1 MVKQPDPFKK
11 ETKWKQWKESMLTYL
26 HSKSGQAN
34 IPLAY
39 IVREFDQPN
48 YAKVYT
54 TVHDQL
60 VECAIL
66 HGPEYHINNGLVYD
80 LLQSLTVNGPA
91 WAWINAFQ
99 RTRDGKNAWKSLIG
113 YYEGD
118 SAKTRSKQE
127 CYDSIAKANYQ
138 GPRRN
143 FDFSSYVAIHQ
154 TTHQDFIRLNKPIPE
169 NKKVRDFLN
178 GITDPQCANIKLYVL
193 SNTTYMNDFH
203 EMVNYVAS
211 AIDMTTKNTSTSARQ
226 ISELNRSNNQSNG
239 HGHGRG
245 GRGKGRG
252 RGRGRGSS
260 RGRSKGRG
268 NDNLTVVFRTKSY
281 TAEEW
286 QNLSYGQKQE
296 VYRQRERLATART
309 VAAMLSENHSN
320 GNSDDVSA
328 VTISTAV
335 NNASTQANQPANTP
349 RMNAQVSLDNV
360 SQAMSRRRTG
370 AYTIIARHLKAS
382 KAIVKDEQIKFGRAE
397 LDTHADTC
405 GLNEVARIL
414 EYTGQVAEVSGFAN
428 SMQSIQD
435 VPIVKA
441 AVAYDD
447 PITGE
452 TFVIIINQALYFGN
466 QIDEILLNPNQIREY
481 GHIVNDVPK
490 HLGGSTHSIIS
501 SDQQIDIPLKLRGI
515 ISYFPVRT
523 PTLQEI
529 ENCINLILTSDKEWQ
544 PYSDDFQQEERKHE
558 YYDLKAVK
566 KDLFL
571 SHKELSNRWA
581 IPEATAKQT
590 LQVTT
595 QTFIRNVQL
604 PIERRSRT
612 KNVMLKYNR
621 LKCRMYSN
629 TFFSNIVSIQGHK
642 CGQLFTTDFGYC
654 RFVPMKTK
662 SDAGYALQDVLHDS
676 GIPNHIHTDGA
687 KELVQGKWKDIYRD
701 ANIEMTQTEP
711 HSPWQN
717 RTEIEIRELKRHAK
731 RFMARTKT
739 PSPLWDYCCQY
750 TTELRNH
757 LARPLP
763 HIR

>member
-1 MVKQPDPFKK
+1 
-11 ETKWKQWKESMLTYL
+11 
-26 HSKSGQAN
+26 
-34 IPLAY
+34 
-39 IVREFDQPN
+39 
-48 YAKVYT
+48 
-54 TVHDQL
+54 
-60 VECAIL
+60 
-66 HGPEYHINNGLVYD
+66 
-80 LLQSLTVNGPA
+80 
-91 WAWINAFQ
+91 
-99 RTRDGKNAWKSLIG
+99 
-113 YYEGD
+113 
-118 SAKTRSKQE
+118 
-127 CYDSIAKANYQ
+127 
-138 GPRRN
+138 
-143 FDFSSYVAIHQ
+143 
-154 TTHQDFIRLNKPIPE
+154 
-169 NKKVRDFLN
+169 
-178 GITDPQCANIKLYVL
+178 
-193 SNTTYMNDFH
+193 
-203 EMVNYVAS
+203 
-211 AIDMTTKNTSTSARQ
+211 
-226 ISELNRSNNQSNG
+226 
-239 HGHGRG
+239 
-245 GRGKGRG
+245 
-252 RGRGRGSS
+252 
-260 RGRSKGRG
+260 
-268 NDNLTVVFRTKSY
+268 
-281 TAEEW
+281 
-286 QNLSYGQKQE
+286 
-296 VYRQRERLATART
+296 
-309 VAAMLSENHSN
+309 
-320 GNSDDVSA
+320 
-328 VTISTAV
+328 
-335 NNASTQANQPANTP
+335 
-349 RMNAQVSLDNV
+349 
-360 SQAMSRRRTG
+360 
-370 AYTIIARHLKAS
+370 
-382 KAIVKDEQIKFGRAE
+382 
-397 LDTHADTC
+397 
-405 GLNEVARIL
+405 
-414 EYTGQVAEVSGFAN
+414 
-428 SMQSIQD
+428 MQSIQD

-529 ENCINLILTSDKEWQ
+529 ENCVNLILTSDKEWQ

-687 KELVQGKWKDIYRD
+687 KELVQGKWKDICRD

-750 TTELRNH
+750 TTEFRNH

-763 HIR
+763 HLHGRTPHEVLTGNTPDISELLEFSWYEPIWYFDTAPFPEQTRKIARWIGVAHKIGQAMCFWIIPSSGIPIARSTIQKISPNDLMTDQVKMEIQQLDQALNDNVKSDNQEAFLLYHNDRYEEDIEEDEPIEPDAQAPDIEDIETNAYDELLLVKPLLEKDGELIRAKITGRKRDALGNLVGCYDPNPLLNTRIYLAEFPDGYIQEYTANSIAESI

>member
-1 MVKQPDPFKK
+1 LNWNDARKAEVESTKVPKDMVKQPDPFKK

-252 RGRGRGSS
+252 RGRGRGSG

-268 NDNLTVVFRTKSY
+268 NDNLTVVSRTKSY

-309 VAAMLSENHSN
+309 VAAMLSEIQSN

-397 LDTHADTC
+397 
-405 GLNEVARIL
+405 
-414 EYTGQVAEVSGFAN
+414 
-428 SMQSIQD
+428 
-435 VPIVKA
+435 
-441 AVAYDD
+441 
-447 PITGE
+447 
-452 TFVIIINQALYFGN
+452 
-466 QIDEILLNPNQIREY
+466 
-481 GHIVNDVPK
+481 
-490 HLGGSTHSIIS
+490 
-501 SDQQIDIPLKLRGI
+501 
-515 ISYFPVRT
+515 
-523 PTLQEI
+523 
-529 ENCINLILTSDKEWQ
+529 
-544 PYSDDFQQEERKHE
+544 
-558 YYDLKAVK
+558 
-566 KDLFL
+566 
-571 SHKELSNRWA
+571 
-581 IPEATAKQT
+581 
-590 LQVTT
+590 
-595 QTFIRNVQL
+595 
-604 PIERRSRT
+604 
-612 KNVMLKYNR
+612 
-621 LKCRMYSN
+621 
-629 TFFSNIVSIQGHK
+629 
-642 CGQLFTTDFGYC
+642 
-654 RFVPMKTK
+654 
-662 SDAGYALQDVLHDS
+662 
-676 GIPNHIHTDGA
+676 
-687 KELVQGKWKDIYRD
+687 
-701 ANIEMTQTEP
+701 
-711 HSPWQN
+711 
-717 RTEIEIRELKRHAK
+717 
-731 RFMARTKT
+731 
-739 PSPLWDYCCQY
+739 
-750 TTELRNH
+750 
-757 LARPLP
+757 
-763 HIR
+763 